1 MNKDCKL
8 LKCSNCDYKTLK
20 KYNLLR
26 HMVRSHPTAKAIQT
40 AAKAIQTAAKA
51 IQPAAKAIQETE
63 KAIHENEDTSC
74 IIISDNQCEKC
85 NKCFT
90 RKYTMNKHFNNCK
103 GPINPLQC
111 ETCKEIF
118 THRNNKYKHQ
128 KKCKLIQLA
137 KQEEEQKAAIQNIT
151 NNNITN
157 NITNNTVNDNS
168 NNVTV
173 NNIIVFDP
181 KNMELLNDHI
191 TKKQLQKMV
200 ADTDFTKILTD
211 YSTAL
216 LSRKENQCVRKT
228 NLNSTSSSVHVGDN
242 KWEFQ
247 TDKYIYPKLL
257 TNIAYN
263 LSDVKENF
271 KVRVYEELNNF
282 IDDVASEATDCY
294 TKESEEKRLKRLYKN
309 LFNNVKHLVFNL
321 TKQTIEGE
329 PEDI

>member
-1 MNKDCKL
+1 
-8 LKCSNCDYKTLK
+8 
-20 KYNLLR
+20 
-26 HMVRSHPTAKAIQT
+26 MVRSHPTTKAMNLTAKAMEPT
-40 AAKAIQTAAKA
+40 AKAMNLTAKA
-51 IQPAAKAIQETE
+51 MNLTAKAMNES
-63 KAIHENEDTSC
+63 EDTHC
-74 IIISDNQCEKC
+74 IVISDKNCEKC
-85 NKCFT
+85 NKCFA
-90 RKYTMNKHFNNCK
+90 RKYNLNKHFEKCK
-103 GPINPLQC
+103 GPINILQC
-111 ETCKEIF
+111 EYCKEIF
-118 THRNNKYKHQ
+118 THRNNKYVHR

-137 KQEEEQKAAIQNIT
+137 KQEEEQKASIQNIT

-242 KWEFQ
+242 KWEFH